1 VGGFYIKNNIHNNQK
16 LEDGRMELAARKTIS
31 LRGKILGNGK
41 PLLCIPIVSS
51 GEISLY
57 NEVKKVVDLS
67 PDVIEWRADY
77 FDDITDFYKT
87 KKVLDMIR
95 LSAGEIPI
103 IFTCRS
109 YIEGGFKE
117 IEDNIKFKLI
127 KEIIRSGKI
136 DAVDIELSSGR
147 ENIAY
152 IKSIAQ
158 KNNVALILSYHN
170 LQETPPAEVLVE
182 KIRQEILNGADIAKV
197 SVMANT
203 VEDVLKLLT
212 STLKA
217 RQEVLNPLI
226 TIAMGGIGAITRA
239 AGWLFG
245 SDLTFAEGE
254 KASAPGQMPIKELK
268 MIIDILQK
276 ARQS

>member
-1 VGGFYIKNNIHNNQK
+1 
-16 LEDGRMELAARKTIS
+16 MELTARKTIS
-31 LRGKILGNGK
+31 LRGKILGGEK

-51 GEISLY
+51 DEISLR
-57 NEVKKVVDLS
+57 NEIKKAVDIA

-77 FDDITDFYKT
+77 FKDINDIYKT

-95 LSAGEIPI
+95 LIAGEIPI

-109 YIEGGFKE
+109 YMEGGFKE
-117 IEDNIKFKLI
+117 IEKDTRLELI
-127 KEIIRSGKI
+127 KEMILSGKI
-136 DAVDIELSSGR
+136 DAVDLELSIGR
-147 ENIAY
+147 ENIGY
-152 IKSIAQ
+152 IKSISQ
-158 KNNVALILSYHN
+158 KNNVALIISYHN
-170 LQETPPAEVLVE
+170 LQETPPNEIIIE
-182 KIRQEILNGADIAKV
+182 KIKQEIHSGADIAKV

-203 VEDVLKLLT
+203 VEDVLNLLT

-239 AGWLFG
+239 AGWMFG

-254 KASAPGQMPIKELK
+254 KASAPGQIPIKDLK

-276 ARQS
+276 ARQSQKNICINN

>member
-1 VGGFYIKNNIHNNQK
+1 MK
-16 LEDGRMELAARKTIS
+16 LKAQKTIF
-31 LRGKILGNGK
+31 LRGKILGGGK

-51 GEISLY
+51 DEISLQ
-57 NEVKKVVDLS
+57 NEIKKVVDLS

-77 FDDITDFYKT
+77 FDDITNIYKA

-95 LSAGEIPI
+95 LIAREIPI

-109 YIEGGFKE
+109 YMEGGFKE
-117 IEDNIKFKLI
+117 IENNTRLELI
-127 KEIIRSGKI
+127 KEIILSGKI
-136 DAVDIELSSGR
+136 DVVDMELSSGR

-170 LQETPPAEVLVE
+170 FQETPPNEIIIE
-182 KIRQEILNGADIAKV
+182 KIKQEIYSGADIAKIA
-197 SVMANT
+197 VMAKNE
-203 VEDVLKLLT
+203 EDVLNLLI

-217 RQEVLNPLI
+217 KQEILNPLI

-254 KASAPGQMPIKELK
+254 KASAPGQIPIKELK
-268 MIIDILQK
+268 LIIDILQK